1 MNVFGFLVSFVL
13 FLGGIY
19 MLGSAFSIEEHQAI
33 LFIGGVLVSCIGVA
47 LPIHL
52 YKRISN

>member
-19 MLGSAFSIEEHQAI
+19 MLGSAFSIEEHQAL
-33 LFIGGVLVSCIGVA
+33 LFSGGVLVSCIGVA